1 MEEVFY
7 RELQFSSLYSHSIIN
22 LHQSYERL
30 LLVSD
35 EGISW
40 PEFSHDSAL
49 TPQAD
54 NVINLSM
61 NHCYV
66 AHDSHCVVVYGI
78 HTLKIKNRDFIYM
91 LVASKLPSSRN
102 YIIAY
107 SMQATP
113 YKIDK
118 LQEFPVDYR
127 PLAII
132 RASYDN
138 KPIVV
143 VTGSDGSVHAYEISP
158 DGHLHRSRDAHMRS
172 NVTARLGTNVK
183 DSIILRLLYEEWDL
197 GNQYVSAFANGR
209 LHWNICVNQN
219 VEWGDENDGVDLMKQ
234 MKQPKPLQ
242 TVFEN
247 DEELQYSYLL
257 EGCICSVQFYS
268 LCVEAPYASAGAESF
283 DRATQSSSVVVAL
296 HSGHV
301 ALLSLSYDS
310 LHAYRLPI
318 EVSHGAAQA
327 LAVADVMQN
336 GFNAIVSG
344 FADGFVIV
352 SAPVNPPTSSID
364 VSKISFAPVFS
375 IPLPFPIMGLYYG
388 QLLGQPQNEAEL
400 LYPQNQ
406 LITITSR
413 GLHVHTR

>member
-1 MEEVFY
+1 MEEIFY
-7 RELQFSSLYSHSIIN
+7 RELQFSSLYSHAIIS
-22 LHQSYERL
+22 LHQSCERL

-40 PEFSHDSAL
+40 PQL
-49 TPQAD
+49 THESTLSSKD
-54 NVINLSM
+54 TGVGISM
-61 NHCYV
+61 NHCHV
-66 AHDSHCVVVYGI
+66 THDSHCVVVYGI
-78 HTLKIKNRDFIYM
+78 HTLKVKNRDFIYM
-91 LVASKLPSSRN
+91 LVASKSPSSRN

-107 SMQATP
+107 SMQANP
-113 YKIDK
+113 YKVDK

-127 PLAII
+127 PLAVI

-143 VTGSDGSVHAYEISP
+143 VTGSDGSVHAYEIST
-158 DGHLHRSRDAHMRS
+158 DGHFHRSKDAHMRS
-172 NVTARLGTNVK
+172 NLTARLGTNAK

-219 VEWGDENDGVDLMKQ
+219 TEWSDENDEIDPMKQ
-234 MKQPKPLQ
+234 SKPLR

-268 LCVEAPYASAGAESF
+268 LRSKPPYQTAGGETF
-283 DRATQSSSVVVAL
+283 DRPTQSSSIVVAL

-301 ALLSLSYDS
+301 AVLSLLYDS

-318 EVSHGAAQA
+318 ESTHGAAQA
-327 LAVADVMQN
+327 VTVADVMQT
-336 GFNAIVSG
+336 GFNAIVAG
-344 FADGFVIV
+344 FADGSVIV
-352 SAPVNPPTSSID
+352 SAPVDPPTNNFDMSEVI
-364 VSKISFAPVFS
+364 FAPLFS
-375 IPLPFPIMGLYYG
+375 ISLPFPIMGLYYG
-388 QLLGQPQNEAEL
+388 QLIGQPQSETQL
-400 LYPQNQ
+400 IYPKTQ
-406 LITITSR
+406 LITITSS